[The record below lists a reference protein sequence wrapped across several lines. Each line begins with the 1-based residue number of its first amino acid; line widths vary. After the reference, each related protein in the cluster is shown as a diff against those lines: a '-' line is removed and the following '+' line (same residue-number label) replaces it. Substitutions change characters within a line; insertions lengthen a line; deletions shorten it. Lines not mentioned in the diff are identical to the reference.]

1 MNNILITTTAIK
13 ILIIGGVL
21 NLVFG
26 FIIGHLLGLYRLK
39 NPEMNYKYLLSAH
52 KAGLQQGFMLLG
64 LVFAVI
70 LSQLSNYI
78 EAVASILLISST
90 ILLNLGEVIN
100 WLNNIEDEFKSKPT
114 GFIVKLISAVL
125 STAGLGI
132 LTYGILISI

>member
-70 LSQLSNYI
+70 LSPLSNDI
-78 EAVASILLISST
+78 EIVASVLLFSST
-90 ILLNLGEVIN
+90 ILLNFGEVMN
-100 WLNNIEDEFKSKPT
+100 WLNRVEDEFISKPT
-114 GFIVKLISAVL
+114 GFFIKFLSAIL
-125 STAGLGI
+125 STVGLGI
-132 LTYGILISI
+132 LTYGILTAI

>member
-39 NPEMNYKYLLSAH
+39 NPEMNYKYLLIAH

-64 LVFAVI
+64 FVFAVI

-100 WLNNIEDEFKSKPT
+100 WLKNIEDEFKSKST
-114 GFIVKLISAVL
+114 GFIVKSISAIL
-125 STAGLGI
+125 STSGLGI